1 MNKKEKKKLKRVKFK
16 KKMKYL
22 RNVHTPI
29 NVEKIVTLEMLN
41 SMNKNNI
48 REIYYQ
54 ILNDN
59 MFEIGAHCDK
69 FIYAFQ
75 KNSNSEHYSIEERLE
90 GEEKGVKELLSG
102 KHDSDLVEK
111 YFEMFVMKLLDNGYI
126 VSKEIMR
133 KLCEFCFIA
142 FNEKMHKCTGVV
154 GTYKDDVD
162 PEDLEQLSINNKIK
176 VYHSFRDSELQEK
189 YISGTDITIK
199 DYEGLV
205 A

>member
-1 MNKKEKKKLKRVKFK
+1 
-16 KKMKYL
+16 
-22 RNVHTPI
+22 
-29 NVEKIVTLEMLN
+29 
-41 SMNKNNI
+41 
-48 REIYYQ
+48 
-54 ILNDN
+54 
-59 MFEIGAHCDK
+59 
-69 FIYAFQ
+69 
-75 KNSNSEHYSIEERLE
+75 
-90 GEEKGVKELLSG
+90 
-102 KHDSDLVEK
+102 
-111 YFEMFVMKLLDNGYI
+111 MKLLDNGYI

-189 YISGTDITIK
+189 YIYGTDITIK

>member
-41 SMNKNNI
+41 SKNKNNI

-69 FIYAFQ
+69 FIFAFE
-75 KNSNSEHYSIEERLE
+75 KNGNSEHYSIEERLE